1 MHKTTF
7 KPHVILIVLLTGLL
21 CFWSAQAMAQTPE
34 EPTPPEPTPTEPTPM
49 DPPAFITEL
58 VESTELTQEQVV
70 QMRSDGLGWG
80 NIMIATRLAERI
92 AADSEGALTFGA
104 ALANVL
110 NARAE
115 GKGFGQIALENDL
128 KLGHLLGDGET
139 SDATN
144 PPPFIGKLIES
155 TELTQ
160 EQVDQMR
167 SDGLGWGNIMIATR
181 LAERIAADSEG
192 TLTFADALAGVLSAR
207 AEGKGFGQI
216 ANENDLKLGRVLG
229 KDNKGAAGA
238 GPGAGIEDALGQA
251 KKQSIFGRLLGL
263 LGFDRKERPE
273 KPSKPERLARAE
285 RPERPQKLERPER
298 PEKLERLERPEKPA
312 KPERPEK
319 PERGP
324 GR

>member
-70 QMRSDGLGWG
+70 
-80 NIMIATRLAERI
+80 
-92 AADSEGALTFGA
+92 
-104 ALANVL
+104 
-110 NARAE
+110 
-115 GKGFGQIALENDL
+115 
-128 KLGHLLGDGET
+128 
-139 SDATN
+139 
-144 PPPFIGKLIES
+144 
-155 TELTQ
+155 
-160 EQVDQMR
+160 QMR